1 MSTPPQFNRCQDPF
15 YHLQVIDV
23 SAFYKNDSA
32 ARLRAANALG
42 CAARESGFCYVTG
55 HQVSSELID
64 RLLRQT
70 ITFFALP
77 LDRKMEWYIGHSRNH
92 RGYVPEGEEVFAG
105 GTRDRKEAFDLGL
118 DLPPEAA
125 EVQTG
130 NPMLGPNVWPDLDG
144 FRETVNAY
152 YESILELGRM
162 LFRGF
167 ALALGLEEDRFVR
180 YVNRPPSQLRL
191 IHYPYNPDAED
202 SMGIGAHTDYEC
214 FTILLPTAPGLEVM
228 NGAGDWVDAPPVPGS
243 FVVNI
248 GDMLETW
255 TNGEFVATSH
265 RVRRVREERY
275 SFPFFCV
282 CDYDTLVEPLPHFV
296 GPGRPPK
303 YSPVMAGTHLFAQ
316 TVQSFFY
323 LKQRL
328 AQGELTLPPSSLPL
342 SSFGQEA
349 RHKIVEGSGR
359 P

>member
-1 MSTPPQFNRCQDPF
+1 MSMPVPLRLP
-15 YHLQVIDV
+15 VIDI
-23 SAFYKNDSA
+23 AALYQDDSA
-32 ARLRAANALG
+32 GRLHAANALG
-42 CAARESGFCYVTG
+42 RAARESGFCYVTG
-55 HQVSSELID
+55 HLVPPELID
-64 RLLRQT
+64 RLLRLT
-70 ITFFALP
+70 TSFFALP
-77 LDRKMEWYIGHSRNH
+77 LEQKMKWYIGRSRNH
-92 RGYVPEGEEVFAG
+92 RGYVPEGEEVFAA

-118 DLPPEAA
+118 DLSPDAA
-125 EVQTG
+125 EVRAG
-130 NPMLGPNVWPDLDG
+130 NPMLGPNVWPDLEG

-152 YESILELGRM
+152 YQSVLQLGRT

-167 ALALGLEEDRFVR
+167 ALALGLEEDRFAR
-180 YVNRPPSQLRL
+180 LVNRPPSQLRL

-228 NGAGDWVDAPPVPGS
+228 NGAGVWVDAPPVPGS

-248 GDMLETW
+248 GDMFETW

-296 GPGRPPK
+296 GPDRPPK
-303 YSPVMAGTHLFAQ
+303 YPPLMAGAHLFAQ
-316 TVQSFFY
+316 TAQSFQY
-323 LKQRL
+323 LKQRV
-328 AQGELTLPPSSLPL
+328 AQGELTLPSSALPL

-349 RHKIVEGSGR
+349 RHKTAEGSG
-359 P
+359 PA